1 MLGLLS
7 MAAVVLTDSEAVQEE
22 CTVLRVPCM
31 SMRVSTERPITVEV
45 GTNTLVGL
53 DGDALQSAVKIV
65 LGGHG
70 KRGRVPE
77 LWDGMSSERIA
88 AALQLWF
95 EQRGATRPERVNV

>member
-7 MAAVVLTDSEAVQEE
+7 MAAVVLTDSDSVQEE

-77 LWDGMSSERIA
+77 MWDGHAADRIA
-88 AALQLWF
+88 DALAVWH
-95 EQRGATRPERVNV
+95 EQRRVQKNDRVNA